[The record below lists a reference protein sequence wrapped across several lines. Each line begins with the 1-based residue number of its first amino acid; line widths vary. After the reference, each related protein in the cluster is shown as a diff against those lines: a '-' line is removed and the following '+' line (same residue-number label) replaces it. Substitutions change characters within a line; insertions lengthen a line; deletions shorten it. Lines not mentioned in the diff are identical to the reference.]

1 MSAGGTA
8 RNTVLLVARL
18 GRGWHSQEQAAAGI
32 SLAGRL
38 ALDDDAF
45 EVSVRT
51 YRRWESGDSG
61 WPRPDYAAALRAA
74 FGRPP
79 EHLGF
84 LPPPGHPAHEPSQEN
99 PVQRRQFLAA
109 GSGAIAALAP
119 GTASARSVDPQ
130 LVTYFYQQLDG
141 HYAADM
147 MLGPN
152 ELIGTVSEQYK
163 LIAGLARSAKSPV
176 RAGLLRVGAVYA
188 ELCAWLHQ
196 DSGEW
201 DASAYW
207 HGLAQ
212 TDARM
217 VGDPDLIAY
226 TLSNAAHLRADLR
239 DGRGTIDLCAAALAD
254 RSKLSTRIQVNLM
267 AQQAHGYALIGD
279 RPSVDRLLD
288 KASVDVGQADPA
300 VPWGTAARR
309 NAFYF
314 EVQRATCYGRMG
326 RHAEARSIWDHVNAT
341 MPPAARR
348 DTGVYL
354 ARQAT
359 AYAGT
364 GEPEHAVVLARE
376 SAQIAVETRSARHR
390 QELAVL
396 RDAMTPWSNTTF
408 GRELAD
414 ALAPLAA

>member
-1 MSAGGTA
+1 M
-8 RNTVLLVARL
+8 
-18 GRGWHSQEQAAAGI
+18 
-32 SLAGRL
+32 
-38 ALDDDAF
+38 
-45 EVSVRT
+45 
-51 YRRWESGDSG
+51 
-61 WPRPDYAAALRAA
+61 
-74 FGRPP
+74 
-79 EHLGF
+79 
-84 LPPPGHPAHEPSQEN
+84 
-99 PVQRRQFLAA
+99 QRRQFLAV
-109 GSGAIAALAP
+109 GSGAAIAALAP
-119 GTASARSVDPQ
+119 GTASARSVDPE
-130 LVTYFYQQLDG
+130 LVTYFYKQLDG

-163 LIAGLARSAKSPV
+163 LIAGLARAAKPPV

-239 DGRGTIDLCAAALAD
+239 DGRSTIDLCEAALSD
-254 RSKLSTRIQVNLM
+254 RSKLSNRIQVNLM

-279 RPSVDRLLD
+279 RAAVDRLLD
-288 KASVDVGQADPA
+288 TASVDVGQPDPA

-309 NAFYF
+309 NVFYF

-326 RHAEARSIWDHVNAT
+326 RHAEARGIWDQINAT

-376 SAQIAVETRSARHR
+376 SAQIALETRSARHR
-390 QELAVL
+390 QELTTL
-396 RDAMTPWSNTTF
+396 RDAMTPWTNTPL
-408 GRELAD
+408 GRDLTD
-414 ALAPLAA
+414 ILAPLAV